1 MNYCLDILEN
11 ANTQQPFD
19 IRAFEKHMLLAD
31 TVIEPVSEEKE
42 VEIKAVVQNQE
53 LKELVEKVVAEAQ
66 THAHTHTETTNVRS
80 KPSMSIFTPRQQNSL
95 FWCFFAAHYGVKEY
109 EMIGS
114 RYQNAELEEKYRIS
128 ETLEKSPDRLKATN
142 YSPSKQ
148 AIREMCAGIVSSTR
162 DDFFSLIA
170 FCAYY
175 KTRTL
180 VVFDHSRTYLE
191 FDCEQEDSVP
201 MVMRATRSSGK
212 SGAWTFSLVTA
223 DVSHNIEADYVKLN
237 TYAKPMKGIGS
248 YKSDELI
255 AMASKMGL
263 EMDATKKEGKKEL
276 YEKIGQRIGAIV

>member
-31 TVIEPVSEEKE
+31 TFIEPVSEEKE

-66 THAHTHTETTNVRS
+66 THAHTHTETTRNVRS
-80 KPSMSIFTPRQQNSL
+80 NTSMSIFTPRQQNSL

-191 FDCEQEDSVP
+191 FDCEQDDSVP
-201 MVMRATRSSGK
+201 MVMHATRSSGK

-223 DVSHNIEADYVKLN
+223 DVSYETDYVKLN

-255 AMASKMGL
+255 AMASKMGI

>member
-1 MNYCLDILEN
+1 MNYCLDILESAN
-11 ANTQQPFD
+11 AQQPFD

-31 TVIEPVSEEKE
+31 TFIEPVSIDIVEEKE
-42 VEIKAVVQNQE
+42 IIQNQE
-53 LKELVEKVVAEAQ
+53 LKELVEKVVTE
-66 THAHTHTETTNVRS
+66 HTHRTEKTTAVRS
-80 KPSMSIFTPRQQNSL
+80 NIFTPRQQNSL

-148 AIREMCAGIVSSTR
+148 GIREMCAGIVSSTR

-175 KTRTL
+175 KTKTI
-180 VVFDHSRTYLE
+180 VVFNHSRSYLE
-191 FDCEQEDSVP
+191 FDCGLAAEESVP
-201 MVMRATRSSGK
+201 MVMQATRSSGK
-212 SGAWTFSLVTA
+212 SGAWTFSLVTDA
-223 DVSHNIEADYVKLN
+223 AHAFETEYVKLN

-248 YKSDELI
+248 YKSDELVS
-255 AMASKMGL
+255 MASKMGI

-276 YEKIGQRIGAIV
+276 YEKIGQRIGSIV

>member
-1 MNYCLDILEN
+1 MNYCLDILESAN
-11 ANTQQPFD
+11 AQQPFD

-31 TVIEPVSEEKE
+31 TVIEPVE
-42 VEIKAVVQNQE
+42 VIAQNQE

-66 THAHTHTETTNVRS
+66 TNTHTDKTHSTNFRS
-80 KPSMSIFTPRQQNSL
+80 NIFTPRQQNSL

-148 AIREMCAGIVSSTR
+148 GIREMCAGIVSSTR

-191 FDCEQEDSVP
+191 FDCGLTSEESVP

-212 SGAWTFSLVTA
+212 SGAWTFSLVIA
-223 DVSHNIEADYVKLN
+223 DASQSIESDYVKLN
-237 TYAKPMKGIGS
+237 TYVKPMKGIGS
-248 YKSDELI
+248 YKSDELVE
-255 AMASKMGL
+255 MASKMGL